1 MSTPPSISLTP
12 ATTTT
17 ATTTPPPPLPDDTDS
32 DLATPPST
40 PPPPPLSSASTSS
53 SSTAT
58 TASSPNPV
66 FAPRPLRLPQFRHP
80 RPLLLLDQ
88 FPLPLP
94 RTPSPLTSPA
104 PPACIPS
111 SSSSS
116 PKLARSFLASSPSPP
131 AVGGGGEL
139 GRDVLEELFKIIRS
153 VPGSPP
159 AGAGPGAVG
168 LQVHRRQGSAGG
180 RGSPAAAAGGR
191 ECGFPSSPVS
201 RTTMRNPIIFNSQFD
216 GEST

>member
-17 ATTTPPPPLPDDTDS
+17 PPPPLPDGTDS

-88 FPLPLP
+88 FPLP

-104 PPACIPS
+104 PPARIPS

-116 PKLARSFLASSPSPP
+116 PKLARGFLASSPSPP

-159 AGAGPGAVG
+159 AGAGPGTVG

-180 RGSPAAAAGGR
+180 GRSPAAGGR

-201 RTTMRNPIIFNSQFD
+201 RNTMRNPIIFNSQFD